1 VVSCVARTGRYV
13 LVCSLTSKIAAKLL
27 RLTARAAPPAS
38 ISPVRSLHAPYPC
51 Q

>member
-1 VVSCVARTGRYV
+1 VARTGRYI
-13 LVCSLTSKIAAKLL
+13 LVCSLTSKIAAKLSF
-27 RLTARAAPPAS
+27 LTAPAASPAS